1 MLRDAPHAVLALLN
15 HHDQPQLRRQ
25 ARVGSTRQSRAYL
38 VNVHV
43 SMMIEG
49 GAKLISIALTN
60 AAARRRPRATCALAT
75 VESLVRQL
83 AADLKPACLQ
93 PPQGGVVDDTHRP
106 AVRDDEYEHPR
117 HIHARWGRA
126 VALGRAQLRD
136 IHILSMKMRSTD
148 PPRAATSR
156 PI

>member
-1 MLRDAPHAVLALLN
+1 
-15 HHDQPQLRRQ
+15 
-25 ARVGSTRQSRAYL
+25 
-38 VNVHV
+38 
-43 SMMIEG
+43 MIEG

-93 PPQGGVVDDTHRP
+93 PPQGGVVDDTHRR

-117 HIHARWGRA
+117 HIYARWGRA
-126 VALGRAQLRD
+126 VLPVALGRAQLPYAISID
-136 IHILSMKMRSTD
+136 Y
-148 PPRAATSR
+148 P
-156 PI
+156 

>member
-75 VESLVRQL
+75 VESLVRLL
-83 AADLKPACLQ
+83 AAELKLACLQ
-93 PPQGGVVDDTHRP
+93 PPQGGVVDDTHPGPLYRVCEN
-106 AVRDDEYEHPR
+106 AEM
-117 HIHARWGRA
+117 I
-126 VALGRAQLRD
+126 
-136 IHILSMKMRSTD
+136 
-148 PPRAATSR
+148 
-156 PI
+156 

>member
-1 MLRDAPHAVLALLN
+1 MINRN
-15 HHDQPQLRRQ
+15 FGGRQ
-25 ARVGSTRQSRAYL
+25 ELVQASTRLSRAYL

-60 AAARRRPRATCALAT
+60 AAARRRPRVTCALAT
-75 VESLVRQL
+75 VESLVRHL

-126 VALGRAQLRD
+126 VALGRAQVRG
-136 IHILSMKMRSTD
+136 IHILSMKMRSTG
-148 PPRAATSR
+148 PPRAATSLYLYNGR
-156 PI
+156 AQKA

>member
-75 VESLVRQL
+75 GESLVRQL

-106 AVRDDEYEHPR
+106 AVRDDEYE
-117 HIHARWGRA
+117 
-126 VALGRAQLRD
+126 
-136 IHILSMKMRSTD
+136 
-148 PPRAATSR
+148 
-156 PI
+156 

>member
-1 MLRDAPHAVLALLN
+1 MLRDAPHAVLALLNVN

-49 GAKLISIALTN
+49 GAKLISIALRPN

-117 HIHARWGRA
+117 HIYASWERA
-126 VALGRAQLRD
+126 VALGRA
-136 IHILSMKMRSTD
+136 
-148 PPRAATSR
+148 
-156 PI
+156 